1 MLVFKVWTENKWII
15 KENRKD
21 DIITK
26 YNRRVFPLNN
36 IHKYILSGGIADK
49 QKKKLF
55 QNLIFGLQSRSS
67 ENGKTAMWH
76 YGLKLQ

>member
-15 KENRKD
+15 KENRQN

-36 IHKYILSGGIADK
+36 IHKYILSGELPTN
-49 QKKKLF
+49 KKRNFFRTSYLKFCFIYSYSEF
-55 QNLIFGLQSRSS
+55 QLQ
-67 ENGKTAMWH
+67 
-76 YGLKLQ
+76 

>member
-1 MLVFKVWTENKWII
+1 MLVSKVWTENKWII

-36 IHKYILSGGIADK
+36 IHKYILSGEIVNK

-55 QNLIFGLQSRSS
+55 STS
-67 ENGKTAMWH
+67 
-76 YGLKLQ
+76 